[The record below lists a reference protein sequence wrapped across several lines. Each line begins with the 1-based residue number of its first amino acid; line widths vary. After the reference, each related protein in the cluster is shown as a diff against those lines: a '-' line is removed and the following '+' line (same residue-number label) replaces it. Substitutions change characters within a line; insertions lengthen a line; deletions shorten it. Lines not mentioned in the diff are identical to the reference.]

1 MPIKEKVYTLDDGSE
16 WTILELME
24 KTGFGK
30 STIYHRVGRLKI
42 TDPELVFQKPNNA
55 NVLIDKAL
63 VEWKDDPVEVY
74 GGIPMNPYYMDGMQ
88 RKGNDGVTCV
98 VDRYGN
104 ILSQAQRNALM
115 RYRDAQRDDWRNERK
130 NYITGDK

>member
-1 MPIKEKVYTLDDGSE
+1 MPIKEKVYTLDDGSQ

-30 STIYHRVGRLKI
+30 STLYHRVGRLKI

-63 VEWKDDPVEVY
+63 TEWQDDPVEVY

-88 RKGNDGVTCV
+88 RKGESGIVSV

-104 ILSQAQRNALM
+104 TLSQAQRNALM
-115 RYRDAQRDDWRNERK
+115 RYRDKQRAEWREENK
-130 NYITGDK
+130 DTIIGDK